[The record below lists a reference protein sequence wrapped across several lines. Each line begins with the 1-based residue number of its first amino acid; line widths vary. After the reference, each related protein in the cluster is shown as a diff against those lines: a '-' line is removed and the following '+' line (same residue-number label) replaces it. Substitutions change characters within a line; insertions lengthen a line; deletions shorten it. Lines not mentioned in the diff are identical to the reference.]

1 MNRDNRPYS
10 GPVEA
15 VNQIQRPHSD
25 RPVNNHRGAI
35 LRRITMGSNNRYIRQ
50 GTTVGR
56 IDLYMILMVPIHH
69 RTVMVKTGIIAM
81 VANRRSHRN
90 ILMHGVV
97 ALF

>member
-15 VNQIQRPHSD
+15 VKPNPTATFGPPGEQSSGGYSSPNYHGEQQSVHSPRNHSGANRP
-25 RPVNNHRGAI
+25 
-35 LRRITMGSNNRYIRQ
+35 
-50 GTTVGR
+50 
-56 IDLYMILMVPIHH
+56 LYDLMVPIHH